1 MCSILVSDQRYV
13 RGELAI
19 FEAVNGWP
27 RWIGAPLEVV
37 QQLGTLPTGIVVTAA
52 VAGVVLPARP
62 LVVVSVAM
70 TTVVAWRLDDVV
82 KEIIERPRPD
92 VELPTAI
99 VREEATG
106 FGFPSG
112 HTTLAFALAA
122 VLHPILPPTIRWV
135 PWLLATAVGVARV
148 YVGVHWPMDLVGG
161 ASLGIAIGSAASAL
175 GTTRYR
181 RRQP

>member
-1 MCSILVSDQRYV
+1 MS
-13 RGELAI
+13 A
-19 FEAVNGWP
+19 
-27 RWIGAPLEVV
+27 
-37 QQLGTLPTGIVVTAA
+37 GIVVTAIVA
-52 VAGVVLPARP
+52 VAVLPGRP
-62 LVVVSVAM
+62 LLVVAVGI

-82 KEIIERPRPD
+82 KEIIERPRPE
-92 VELPTAI
+92 VVLPSAI

-122 VLHPILPPTIRWV
+122 VIHPILPPRWRWV
-135 PWLLATAVGVARV
+135 PWVLATAVGVGPHVR
-148 YVGVHWPMDLVGG
+148 GSPLPMDVVGG
-161 ASLGIAIGSAASAL
+161 AALGIAIGSAASAL